1 MKVIRGRELLTI
13 DQRKSFMKI
22 PEDECIVGSY
32 YSFSKQDLE
41 IIKRHRKEENQLGFA
56 VQLAVLRYPGWPYT
70 YTENIPESVLKYI
83 AKQINVTPKGLKV
96 YSQRKSTSREHIRE
110 IKIEYGFF
118 QFSSDKGGTPR
129 YV

>member
-13 DQRKSFMKI
+13 DQRKSFMQI

-32 YSFSKQDLE
+32 YAFSKQDLE

-56 VQLAVLRYPGWPYT
+56 VQLAVLRYPGWPYV

-83 AKQINVTPKGLKV
+83 AKQINVTPVGLKV
-96 YSQRKSTSREHIRE
+96 YSLE
-110 IKIEYGFF
+110 KILPE
-118 QFSSDKGGTPR
+118 SI
-129 YV
+129 